1 MLMRRFLRHLYCAAR
16 YGEWSC
22 GWEWWPD
29 KPRIGVFFDYYDGW
43 HWCLHLGPLW
53 IECDY

>member
-1 MLMRRFLRHLYCAAR
+1 MRRFLRHLYCAAR